1 MGKCRVSSRA
11 DLAYARQ
18 HARKRFGSAACAEC
32 GQGDELTL
40 QEFEGR
46 VLCRRCTLLA
56 QGLAPTEDDH
66 PFGKRNS
73 PRTRAMDA
81 DDHALVTALQGY
93 WPRATQRNKHG
104 STMLTIAAGLRRLG
118 NLLALLREHID
129 TLLSEVERMARW
141 LERAHAYLER
151 KLGPAWERDV
161 PMDEDP

>member
-18 HARKRFGSAACAEC
+18 RARKRFGNEACAEC
-32 GQGDELTL
+32 GESDELTL

-73 PRTRAMDA
+73 PKTRAMDA
-81 DDHALVTALQGY
+81 NDHALVTALQGY
-93 WPRATQRNKHG
+93 WPTATQRNKHG
-104 STMLTIAAGLRRLG
+104 SRKVKLAAGLRRL
-118 NLLALLREHID
+118 NDLR
-129 TLLSEVERMARW
+129 A
-141 LERAHAYLER
+141 LEREQSDQVTLEIENMIR
-151 KLGPAWERDV
+151 SLEEPDTDRDA
-161 PMDEDP
+161 PMDDGK